1 MGEDRRGDTQRES
14 HAAGRREYERLAAR
28 YDRRWA
34 FYVGATVR
42 ETLRRMP
49 GEPGPRL
56 LDVGCGTGAFLHAVR
71 AAHAEVRLAELRL
84 AGVDLS
90 PAMLAV
96 ARRRL
101 PERVALEVA
110 FADALPFPDASFDTV
125 VSLSA
130 FHFFRDPRAALAE
143 MRRVLRP
150 GGTLVVTDWCHDYL
164 ACRVLDRLLG
174 LFSPAHFRVY
184 GGAEGRALIEGAG
197 FAAVRVERYRI
208 SWFWGLM
215 TAVARKPG

>member
-1 MGEDRRGDTQRES
+1 M
-14 HAAGRREYERLAAR
+14 RREYERLAAR

-34 FYVGATVR
+34 FYIGATVR

-49 GEPGPRL
+49 AGPGARL
-56 LDVGCGTGAFLHAVR
+56 LDVGCGTGAFLAAVR
-71 AAHAEVRLAELRL
+71 AAHADARL

-90 PAMLAV
+90 PAMLTA

-101 PERVALEVA
+101 PSDVALEVA
-110 FADALPFPDASFDTV
+110 SAEALPFPRAGFDTV
-125 VSLSA
+125 VSISA
-130 FHFFRDPRAALAE
+130 FHFFRAPRAALGE

-150 GGTLVVTDWCHDYL
+150 GGTLVLTDWCGDYL
-164 ACRVLDRLLG
+164 ACRLLDRLLR
-174 LFSPAHFRVY
+174 LRDPAHFRTY
-184 GGAEGRALIEGAG
+184 GSAGFGALIEDAG

-215 TAVARKPG
+215 TAVARNPD